1 MKLTVLMTI
10 AGIVLLGAA
19 RAAEAQALT
28 RGQME
33 SYAVH
38 VNSSRCPS

>member
-1 MKLTVLMTI
+1 MKVTVLMMI
-10 AGIVLLGAA
+10 AGIVMLGAA

-28 RGQME
+28 PGQME

-38 VNSSRCPS
+38 VNSSRCLS